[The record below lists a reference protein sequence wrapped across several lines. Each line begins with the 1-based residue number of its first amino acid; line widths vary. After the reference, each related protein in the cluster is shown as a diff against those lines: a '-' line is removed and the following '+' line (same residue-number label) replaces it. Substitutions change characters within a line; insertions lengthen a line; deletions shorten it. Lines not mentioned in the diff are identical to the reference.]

1 MFPLKKGDGAQ
12 RQGVGGPEV
21 QVASLLNP
29 IPISELQVQNS
40 CRVFVAIGQSVK
52 KRGYMTQYSA
62 GPYMKMSPT
71 GLPGL
76 LVVLFV
82 VFTTC
87 AFFGVD
93 FLWVLLGLGA
103 LGVGLAAVLRSVYSR
118 LPKDVDLSLV
128 SHGADRRGSSR
139 K

>member
-1 MFPLKKGDGAQ
+1 
-12 RQGVGGPEV
+12 
-21 QVASLLNP
+21 
-29 IPISELQVQNS
+29 
-40 CRVFVAIGQSVK
+40 
-52 KRGYMTQYSA
+52 MTQYSP

-87 AFFGVD
+87 VFFGAE
-93 FLWVLLGLGA
+93 FLWVLLGLGVV
-103 LGVGLAAVLRSVYSR
+103 GVGLAAVFCFVHSR
-118 LPKDVDLSLV
+118 MPKDAGLSLV
-128 SHGADRRGSSR
+128 SHSADRRPGSR

>member
-1 MFPLKKGDGAQ
+1 
-12 RQGVGGPEV
+12 
-21 QVASLLNP
+21 
-29 IPISELQVQNS
+29 
-40 CRVFVAIGQSVK
+40 
-52 KRGYMTQYSA
+52 
-62 GPYMKMSPT
+62 MKMSPT

-87 AFFGVD
+87 VFFGVQ

-103 LGVGLAAVLRSVYSR
+103 LGIGLAAVLRFVHSR
-118 LPKDVDLSLV
+118 MPKDVELSLA
-128 SHGADRRGSSR
+128 SHGADRRPGSR

>member
-1 MFPLKKGDGAQ
+1 
-12 RQGVGGPEV
+12 
-21 QVASLLNP
+21 
-29 IPISELQVQNS
+29 
-40 CRVFVAIGQSVK
+40 
-52 KRGYMTQYSA
+52 MTEYSP

-87 AFFGVD
+87 AFFGVQ

-103 LGVGLAAVLRSVYSR
+103 LGIGLAAVLCFVHSR
-118 LPKDVDLSLV
+118 MPKDLGLSLV
-128 SHGADRRGSSR
+128 SHGADGRSS
-139 K
+139 KK

>member
-1 MFPLKKGDGAQ
+1 
-12 RQGVGGPEV
+12 
-21 QVASLLNP
+21 
-29 IPISELQVQNS
+29 
-40 CRVFVAIGQSVK
+40 
-52 KRGYMTQYSA
+52 MTQYSP

-87 AFFGVD
+87 AFFGVQ

-103 LGVGLAAVLRSVYSR
+103 LGIGLAAVLRLVHER
-118 LPKDVDLSLV
+118 FLKPVLSLKL
-128 SHGADRRGSSR
+128 DRGSAKER
-139 K
+139 PIR

>member
-1 MFPLKKGDGAQ
+1 
-12 RQGVGGPEV
+12 
-21 QVASLLNP
+21 
-29 IPISELQVQNS
+29 
-40 CRVFVAIGQSVK
+40 
-52 KRGYMTQYSA
+52 MTEYSP

-87 AFFGVD
+87 AFFGVQ

-103 LGVGLAAVLRSVYSR
+103 VGIGLAAVLSFVHSR
-118 LPKDVDLSLV
+118 MPNDVVLSLV
-128 SHGADRRGSSR
+128 SHTAKKNDSA
-139 K
+139 

>member
-1 MFPLKKGDGAQ
+1 
-12 RQGVGGPEV
+12 
-21 QVASLLNP
+21 
-29 IPISELQVQNS
+29 
-40 CRVFVAIGQSVK
+40 
-52 KRGYMTQYSA
+52 MTEYSP

-87 AFFGVD
+87 AFFGVQ

-103 LGVGLAAVLRSVYSR
+103 VGIGLAAVLGLVRTRFLQPV
-118 LPKDVDLSLV
+118 LSLRP
-128 SHGADRRGSSR
+128 DRGSAKER
-139 K
+139 PIR

>member
-1 MFPLKKGDGAQ
+1 
-12 RQGVGGPEV
+12 
-21 QVASLLNP
+21 
-29 IPISELQVQNS
+29 
-40 CRVFVAIGQSVK
+40 
-52 KRGYMTQYSA
+52 MTQYSP

-87 AFFGVD
+87 AFFGVQ

-103 LGVGLAAVLRSVYSR
+103 LGIGLAVVLRLVHERFLKAVL
-118 LPKDVDLSLV
+118 SLKP
-128 SHGADRRGSSR
+128 DRGSA
-139 K
+139 KEKAI

>member
-1 MFPLKKGDGAQ
+1 
-12 RQGVGGPEV
+12 
-21 QVASLLNP
+21 
-29 IPISELQVQNS
+29 
-40 CRVFVAIGQSVK
+40 
-52 KRGYMTQYSA
+52 MTEYSP

-87 AFFGVD
+87 AFFGVQ

-103 LGVGLAAVLRSVYSR
+103 LGIGLAVVLRLFHER
-118 LPKDVDLSLV
+118 FLKPALSLKP
-128 SHGADRRGSSR
+128 DRGSA
-139 K
+139 KQKAIW

>member
-1 MFPLKKGDGAQ
+1 
-12 RQGVGGPEV
+12 
-21 QVASLLNP
+21 
-29 IPISELQVQNS
+29 
-40 CRVFVAIGQSVK
+40 
-52 KRGYMTQYSA
+52 MTEYSP

-87 AFFGVD
+87 AFFGVQ

-103 LGVGLAAVLRSVYSR
+103 LGTGLAAVLSFVHSR
-118 LPKDVDLSLV
+118 LPNDEVLSLV
-128 SHGADRRGSSR
+128 SHTAKKNDSA
-139 K
+139 

>member
-1 MFPLKKGDGAQ
+1 
-12 RQGVGGPEV
+12 
-21 QVASLLNP
+21 
-29 IPISELQVQNS
+29 
-40 CRVFVAIGQSVK
+40 
-52 KRGYMTQYSA
+52 MTQYSA

-87 AFFGVD
+87 AFFGVQ

-103 LGVGLAAVLRSVYSR
+103 LGIGLAAVLSLVHSR
-118 LPKDVDLSLV
+118 MPEGVGLSLV
-128 SHGADRRGSSR
+128 SHGAGRRSS
-139 K
+139 KK

>member
-1 MFPLKKGDGAQ
+1 
-12 RQGVGGPEV
+12 
-21 QVASLLNP
+21 
-29 IPISELQVQNS
+29 
-40 CRVFVAIGQSVK
+40 
-52 KRGYMTQYSA
+52 MTQYSP

-87 AFFGVD
+87 AFFGVQ

-103 LGVGLAAVLRSVYSR
+103 LGLGLAVVLCLVHERV
-118 LPKDVDLSLV
+118 LKPALSLKP
-128 SHGADRRGSSR
+128 DRGSA
-139 K
+139 KHKAI

>member
-1 MFPLKKGDGAQ
+1 MQ
-12 RQGVGGPEV
+12 
-21 QVASLLNP
+21 SLLNP

-40 CRVFVAIGQSVK
+40 LQGLCCDRPKRK
-52 KRGYMTQYSA
+52 KRGYMTQYSP

-87 AFFGVD
+87 AFFGVQ

-103 LGVGLAAVLRSVYSR
+103 LGIGLAAVLRFVHSR
-118 LPKDVDLSLV
+118 MPKDVELSLV
-128 SHGADRRGSSR
+128 SHGADRRPGSR

>member
-1 MFPLKKGDGAQ
+1 
-12 RQGVGGPEV
+12 
-21 QVASLLNP
+21 
-29 IPISELQVQNS
+29 
-40 CRVFVAIGQSVK
+40 
-52 KRGYMTQYSA
+52 MTEYSP

-87 AFFGVD
+87 AFFGVQ

-103 LGVGLAAVLRSVYSR
+103 LGVGLAAVLSFVHSR
-118 LPKDVDLSLV
+118 MPEGVGLSLV
-128 SHGADRRGSSR
+128 SHTAKKRDSG
-139 K
+139 

>member
-1 MFPLKKGDGAQ
+1 
-12 RQGVGGPEV
+12 
-21 QVASLLNP
+21 
-29 IPISELQVQNS
+29 
-40 CRVFVAIGQSVK
+40 
-52 KRGYMTQYSA
+52 MTEYSP

-87 AFFGVD
+87 AFFGLD
-93 FLWVLLGLGA
+93 FLWVLLGLGVV
-103 LGVGLAAVLRSVYSR
+103 GVGFAAVLGVVRSR
-118 LPKDVDLSLV
+118 KPKNVGLSLV
-128 SHGADRRGSSR
+128 LQGAPSTRRVA